1 MYDLTLGINLIK
13 EYEGLRL
20 KAYRCPSG
28 ILTIGYGHT
37 KNVKEHDIISKHQAD
52 ALLDLDVKEV
62 DKALNTAISKKG
74 LIFNECQYNALLSFT
89 FNCGIGNLN
98 KLIKDRTV
106 LEIGKAILLYN
117 KSNGVALKGL
127 TKRRQ
132 AEHDLYFMNNQT
144 IAQLSLACIQFRVK
158 DNYRIRIAPTLSSE
172 VIAYTDSSK
181 KALYTVKGISMDG
194 QFVLTDKG
202 YLHVDAFYDT
212 FKI

>member
-37 KNVKEHDIISKHQAD
+37 KNVKEHDIISKHQAE

-132 AEHDLYFMNNQT
+132 AEHDLYFMNNQQ

-158 DNYRIRIAPTLSSE
+158 DNYRIRIAPSLSSE

-181 KALYTVKGISMDG
+181 KALYAVKGISMDG